1 MNTRRQKHKNTYRV
15 FQSIQST
22 RAASYATV
30 LEFGSIVT
38 LERREVKA
46 VGMGG
51 NCQGGTKVLAGFW

>member
-1 MNTRRQKHKNTYRV
+1 MNTRSQKHKSAYRV

-46 VGMGG
+46 VGIGG
-51 NCQGGTKVLAGFW
+51 NCQGGTTVLAGFW